1 MIKEYGKTTLR
12 MRKIIRAIL
21 IPLICSLVILLM
33 LKLGLGLLGKPVL
46 PLKTV
51 QIFGNEHVSDREIL
65 ALLGLNRDTSLL
77 FLKIDYIEKL
87 LMHERRINRTQMV
100 KVYPDTLRIHI
111 WEKKRGGLV
120 IYGDDRYW
128 LSKDG
133 VILSHADGRIYSEFP
148 LITLLSKDDDIK
160 IGHLLQN
167 VMVTNLLTAVGQFQ
181 PEYPDF
187 SARIESFSVDDTGI
201 WVWLDDASYR
211 IYLGSRVD
219 YEKLRRLRA
228 LIIVLESRD
237 EESTYNPGWIDI
249 DMSFTHAAVRE
260 GEREDELRR

>member
-1 MIKEYGKTTLR
+1 
-12 MRKIIRAIL
+12 
-21 IPLICSLVILLM
+21 
-33 LKLGLGLLGKPVL
+33 
-46 PLKTV
+46 
-51 QIFGNEHVSDREIL
+51 
-65 ALLGLNRDTSLL
+65 
-77 FLKIDYIEKL
+77 
-87 LMHERRINRTQMV
+87 
-100 KVYPDTLRIHI
+100 
-111 WEKKRGGLV
+111 
-120 IYGDDRYW
+120 
-128 LSKDG
+128 
-133 VILSHADGRIYSEFP
+133 
-148 LITLLSKDDDIK
+148 
-160 IGHLLQN
+160 
-167 VMVTNLLTAVGQFQ
+167 MVTNLLTAVGQFQ